1 MHSAS
6 FINNKN
12 VEIVI
17 NYMINFL
24 GIQSTYQT
32 VDLAIFSDTHL
43 REMQSIHKNQA
54 SALLI
59 PTLDTLLKKHECAL
73 NNLNFIAVNQG
84 PSPFTTLRVV
94 ISSANGISF
103 ATKIPLIGV
112 DAFDAFLD
120 EQSNQKFP
128 NTVILLN
135 AFNKD
140 VYFCI
145 QKQQTVIHKGYK
157 NIFKLL
163 EELKKIFTHQTIRF
177 IGNGATLYKK
187 DIGMLLENQAY
198 IPQLNPQTCAIKYVG
213 LHGLTKWNK
222 QEGITTQLLPLYFKQ
237 ALSG

>member
-12 VEIVI
+12 VEIVT
-17 NYMINFL
+17 NYMSNFL

-32 VDLAIFSDTHL
+32 VDLALFSDTHL
-43 REMQSIHKNQA
+43 REMQSIHKTQA

-59 PTLDTLLKKHECAL
+59 PTLDTLLKKNACDL

-120 EQSNQKFP
+120 EQTNQEFP

-145 QKQQTVIHKGYK
+145 QKQQIIIQKGYK
-157 NIFKLL
+157 NILQLL
-163 EELKKIFTHQTIRF
+163 EELKEMFPHQTIRF
-177 IGNGATLYKK
+177 LGNGATLYEK
-187 DIGMLLENQAY
+187 DIVTFLEDQAY
-198 IPQLNPQTCAIKYVG
+198 IPQPNPQTCTIKYVG
-213 LHGLTKWNK
+213 LHGLTKWHK

-237 ALSG
+237 AL